1 MGVLKEAFVPLVVC
15 IYWLVYYLTTKGLPK
30 ESTIFPYF
38 LMVIMPFMAIMILIK
53 EYRERRG
60 VNPDPTKKRRSFEE
74 IALSY
79 KNPAILYLLS
89 ILYLILFIFT
99 NYLISTAIYLIGA
112 MIIFKEPWHR
122 SIVIGVGLAISLY
135 VVFGVIF
142 KVPI

>member
-1 MGVLKEAFVPLVVC
+1 MATF
-15 IYWLVYYLTTKGLPK
+15 I
-30 ESTIFPYF
+30 
-38 LMVIMPFMAIMILIK
+38 AIMILIE
-53 EYRERRG
+53 EYRKLRG
-60 VNPDPTKKRRSFEE
+60 VKPDLTKNRQSFEE

-99 NYLISTAIYLIGA
+99 NYLVTTTIYLIGA
-112 MIIFKEPWHR
+112 MIIFKEPWHK

-135 VVFGVIF
+135 MVFGVLF